1 MWSGANDAAV
11 DTDGADPSVTVE
23 LRTGDEVPL
32 DVLVP
37 TWRILEML
45 TEHARVDLK
54 LFLFMPR
61 HEMLY
66 STTLLL
72 KAVGIL
78 DESGHLP
85 VVVEQIVTACAAK
98 PHGPEWVLPAEGWP
112 TRWTW

>member
-1 MWSGANDAAV
+1 
-11 DTDGADPSVTVE
+11 
-23 LRTGDEVPL
+23 
-32 DVLVP
+32 
-37 TWRILEML
+37 
-45 TEHARVDLK
+45 
-54 LFLFMPR
+54 
-61 HEMLY
+61 MLY

-85 VVVEQIVTACAAK
+85 VVVEQIVTACADK